1 MSQRKWQKSS
11 FSEGGADTCAEV
23 GDEDGI
29 PRIRESDEPGRVV
42 ATSRA
47 ALGALL
53 AGVKADDFGGP
64 GE

>member
-29 PRIRESDEPGRVV
+29 SRIRESDEPGRV
-42 ATSRA
+42 SPP
-47 ALGALL
+47 
-53 AGVKADDFGGP
+53 AGRRSAPCWP
-64 GE
+64 G